1 MLLGLTQGWLYY
13 FVLAM
18 LFMSPLLGRKY
29 LVIFAFGLLLLQR
42 PYVMHI
48 GYSFYSF
55 LVLFVFSGAV
65 IDYFRREFRLKSQP
79 PLALD

>member
-1 MLLGLTQGWLYY
+1 MA
-13 FVLAM
+13 VLFCSGDVVYVAS
-18 LFMSPLLGRKY
+18 FGRKY
-29 LVIFAFGLLLLQR
+29 LVVFAFGLLLLQR